1 MRKSVLNTVWY
12 HGEPERRATWND
24 QRWDRDRST
33 SSPNEAGPGIY
44 FTDKRSEAE
53 SYGSVLYAARVQP
66 EFRLMPRA
74 RPSMQKLLTFARLA
88 PEDDL
93 YYFRS
98 NWDGLPLRTILER
111 YSHQTTLHDALMSL
125 YGDLYRDPYTW
136 VVAVV
141 MLGYDG
147 VVVSRETST
156 HLVVWNPN
164 RLDIEEM

>member
-1 MRKSVLNTVWY
+1 MKHVRNTVWY
-12 HGEPERRATWND
+12 HGEPARRETWND

-66 EFRLMPRA
+66 AFRLMPRA
-74 RPSMQKLLTFARLA
+74 RPSLQKLVTFASYA

-98 NWDGLPLRTILER
+98 NWNDEPLRKILER
-111 YSHQTTLHDALMSL
+111 YTHQKTLHDALMSL
-125 YGDLYRDPYTW
+125 YGDLYRDPYDW

-141 MLGYDG
+141 TLGYDG
-147 VVVSRETST
+147 VIVSREDRT

-164 RLDIEEM
+164 KLDITEL